1 MTRTRRCD
9 SPAPANGGTCLGR
22 HSETKNCNKKK
33 CRKFFLATSL
43 EFYNISCQIVVEILR
58 IQVIISWWIACGRK
72 TKDAL
77 PPKMTSYCK
86 KQNSCARLARQGK
99 CRKKFKQSIYRYC
112 KRKLPHVQLNAYVK
126 NYCRKSCKNCVGT
139 FIVLKKCHLVS

>member
-1 MTRTRRCD
+1 MLLFHC
-9 SPAPANGGTCLGR
+9 
-22 HSETKNCNKKK
+22 
-33 CRKFFLATSL
+33 
-43 EFYNISCQIVVEILR
+43 
-58 IQVIISWWIACGRK
+58 WIACGRK

-139 FIVLKKCHLVS
+139 FIIRKPTSPYFSISIIRYYELFVSKNITSPYYSFSGGANKKYTTDPQWRNWIECRRYTYGSKWR